1 MTWIIGAVSLAPMA
15 LWFWPG
21 PQRIK
26 LSDGTTLDILRVT
39 VGPNHSCPVPLTS
52 AHVRIAL
59 QARAWPRFTQDGLDN
74 SVALWIDERRR
85 PAVPD
90 QLVLVDRFGW
100 RWSPE
105 RGSLGVSPILFP
117 AVESTQP
124 LKLELLHESEVLR
137 SVTLKGP
144 AKAVSPVE
152 WDADELPLEKQS
164 GRLGFRLESFDVVP
178 HVGPPSHC
186 TGRAKMSMT
195 WNGRPIRPQLLQL
208 RLVDSLWRKDDHW
221 NWGADGRFGTE
232 LSPHGVVWRAQVL
245 VGRAW
250 DEPLEP
256 DEEMLVEPDWSRPEP
271 VQAWEQ
277 EIAGIPCRISWTDT
291 RGKVLL
297 PSRFRK
303 GTASWYALGAKVAVE
318 LPPAP
323 TRNDGVTN
331 LRIDFLA
338 PDSSVVHQGIVSTV
352 PGASWL
358 QGTNS
363 GVAPLPER
371 YRIRIG
377 VDVLQPV
384 EFTVRPRIVDRL

>member
-1 MTWIIGAVSLAPMA
+1 MTWITGAVSLALMA
-15 LWFWPG
+15 WWFWPG
-21 PQRIK
+21 PQRIE

-39 VGPNHSCPVPLTS
+39 VGPNHSCPVPLTK
-52 AHVRIAL
+52 ANVRLAM
-59 QARAWPRFTQDGLDN
+59 QAGAWPRFTRDGLDN
-74 SVALWIDERRR
+74 SVALWIDEHRR
-85 PAVPD
+85 PTVPD
-90 QLVLVDRFGW
+90 RLVLVDRFGW

-124 LKLELLHESEVLR
+124 LNLELLDESEVLR

-144 AKAVSPVE
+144 LKAVSPVE
-152 WDADELPLEKQS
+152 WDPEQLPLEKQS
-164 GRLGFRLESFDVVP
+164 GRLGFRLESFNVVP
-178 HVGPPSHC
+178 HAGAPSHC
-186 TGRAKMSMT
+186 TGRAMMSMT
-195 WNGRPIRPQLLQL
+195 WNGRAIRPQLLQL
-208 RLVDSLWRKDDHW
+208 RLIDSLWRKDDHW

-245 VGRAW
+245 IGRAW
-250 DEPLEP
+250 DEPLEA
-256 DEEMLVEPDWSRPEP
+256 DEETLIEPDWTRPEP

-297 PSRFRK
+297 PSRFTK
-303 GTASWYALGAKVAVE
+303 AGASWYALGAKVAVE
-318 LPPAP
+318 LAP
-323 TRNDGVTN
+323 QQGSRDRTTN
-331 LRIDFLA
+331 LRIDFVA
-338 PDSSVVHQGIVSTV
+338 PDGSVVHRGIVSTI

-358 QGTNS
+358 RGANS

-377 VDVLQPV
+377 VDAFQPV
-384 EFTVRPRIVDRL
+384 EFTVRPRIVDSL